1 MRPSHKYIVT
11 LALVMCGIAL
21 SACGGNTKPVESSV
35 TVETENTGP
44 WKLTPGES
52 GISFIT
58 VKKGNVAEIGTF
70 AAIDGKVTDDG
81 SAEFTIVLDSVNT
94 NNETRDPRMRQF
106 LFETDKHPYI
116 NVTATVDLV
125 GYGDMQIGERRT
137 ILLAYDLGL
146 HGMNE
151 AMESYVMVT
160 RLGVN
165 KVLVENKAPVI
176 IDAADFDLGAGV
188 EKLRELASLDSITP
202 VVPVTFSL
210 VFER

>member
-1 MRPSHKYIVT
+1 MTV
-11 LALVMCGIAL
+11 LAGVSL
-21 SACGGNTKPVESSV
+21 SACGDSTKPIESNAAS
-35 TVETENTGP
+35 ESENAGP
-44 WKLTPGES
+44 WKLDRDES

-58 VKKGNVAEIGTF
+58 VKKGTIAETGTF
-70 AAIDGKVTDDG
+70 TAIDGKVTEDG

-116 NVTATVDLV
+116 RVTAAVDLA
-125 GYGDMQIGERRT
+125 GYGNMEIGERRT
-137 ILLAYDLGL
+137 TLLAYDLGL
-146 HGMNE
+146 HGMTD

-160 RLGVN
+160 RLGAN

-176 IDAADFDLGAGV
+176 VDAVDFDLGAGV
-188 EKLRELASLDSITP
+188 EKLRELAGLDSITP